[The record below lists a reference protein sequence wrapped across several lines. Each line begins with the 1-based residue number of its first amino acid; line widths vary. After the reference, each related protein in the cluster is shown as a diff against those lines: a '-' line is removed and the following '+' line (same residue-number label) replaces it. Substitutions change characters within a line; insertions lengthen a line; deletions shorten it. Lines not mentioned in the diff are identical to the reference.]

1 MAQLNR
7 GRVSDPA
14 QAASSGSHWKAP
26 GSAGGYLLSA
36 ILSTHLPLYPDLRLR
51 MESMFAL
58 DLAHSVL
65 AAELD
70 LAIIAEPSES
80 PHLTLVQ
87 LASVPLYVAMQ
98 ADHPAA
104 KRRSVSI
111 EEFGDVGWMIFP
123 RKAHPAI
130 YDRILDASR
139 QAAVSPVE
147 LHHYV
152 APQEA
157 VQRITENFGIAFK
170 AKGVAEQIRNPE
182 IAVRPMSE
190 VAPQITSYLVLRADQ
205 SSRLVNEFGRAFLRK
220 VLPNSK
226 IEDASGQLSL
236 AHAAIG
242 RLRRL
247 FGGSKSLSGHH
258 HYTSAYPNCWP
269 YAPTSGLKP
278 PVTPGEPQRFQL
290 PHRLAGRPCA
300 VWPGGFRV
308 PGEEFSY
315 SSLNQFMA
323 DSFESDLAGSL
334 NRRHL
339 RQVEIARRPV
349 NVASSTPLLHY
360 RRMFTAAA
368 PSANWEKIWV
378 QSSSPRKAVGRR
390 VLSGTTIVSPG
401 FSLSSANRL
410 PHGPLT
416 LWRLTTDPSA
426 RITKMW
432 PRSASRSGPPASSRY
447 LPAEP

>member
-1 MAQLNR
+1 
-7 GRVSDPA
+7 
-14 QAASSGSHWKAP
+14 
-26 GSAGGYLLSA
+26 
-36 ILSTHLPLYPDLRLR
+36 

-80 PHLTLVQ
+80 PHLTVVQ
-87 LASVPLYVAMQ
+87 LASVPLCVAMQ

-139 QAAVSPVE
+139 QAAISPVE
-147 LHHYV
+147 SHHYA

-236 AHAAIG
+236 THAAFG

-247 FGGSKSLSGHH
+247 FGGSNPSLATTITHLCISQLLALRSNQRLETTGDARRASTIPASSS
-258 HYTSAYPNCWP
+258 TSWKTLC
-269 YAPTSGLKP
+269 
-278 PVTPGEPQRFQL
+278 
-290 PHRLAGRPCA
+290 RLAGRIPCS
-300 VWPGGFRV
+300 WRGIQLFQP
-308 PGEEFSY
+308 
-315 SSLNQFMA
+315 
-323 DSFESDLAGSL
+323 ES
-334 NRRHL
+334 
-339 RQVEIARRPV
+339 I
-349 NVASSTPLLHY
+349 
-360 RRMFTAAA
+360 
-368 PSANWEKIWV
+368 
-378 QSSSPRKAVGRR
+378 
-390 VLSGTTIVSPG
+390 
-401 FSLSSANRL
+401 
-410 PHGPLT
+410 HG
-416 LWRLTTDPSA
+416 
-426 RITKMW
+426 
-432 PRSASRSGPPASSRY
+432 
-447 LPAEP
+447 